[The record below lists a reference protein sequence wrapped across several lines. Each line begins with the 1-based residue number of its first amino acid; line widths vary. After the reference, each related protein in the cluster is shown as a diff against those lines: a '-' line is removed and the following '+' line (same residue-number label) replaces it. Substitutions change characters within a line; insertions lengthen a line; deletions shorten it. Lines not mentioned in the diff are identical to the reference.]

1 MTLTQLRYV
10 IKVADTGSMNAAAKT
25 LFVSQPSLSSAIRE
39 LEEEL
44 GLTIFF
50 RTNRGIVLTPQG
62 QEFIGYARQVVEQ
75 YELIESRYISKDK
88 IKARFSVSMQHYSF
102 AVRTFVDTVKEFGL
116 DEFEFAVNEDR
127 TSEVINDVAEFRSEI
142 GVLYLSSFNEKILQR
157 IFREQGLEFHP
168 LFDCHIFA
176 YMWKGHPLADKSKVT
191 LEELDPYPM
200 LSFNQG
206 AYNSFYFSEE
216 VLSTYNYKRIIKGND
231 RATFL
236 NLMVGLNG
244 YTLCSGIISE
254 DLNGEEYCA
263 VPLDSDEVMHIG
275 YLTKKQAKLSEI
287 GRHYIDHLARFKD
300 QVIG

>member
-10 IKVADTGSMNAAAKT
+10 ITVADTGSMNAAAKT

-44 GLTIFF
+44 ELTIFF

-75 YELIESRYISKDK
+75 YELIESRYISKNQV
-88 IKARFSVSMQHYSF
+88 KARFSVSMQHYSF
-102 AVRTFVDTVKEFGL
+102 AVRAFVDTVKEFGL
-116 DEFEFAVNEDR
+116 DEYEFAVNEDR

-157 IFREQGLEFHP
+157 IFKEQALEFHP

-176 YMWKGHPLADKSKVT
+176 YMWKGHPLAKKSKVT

-275 YLTKKQAKLSEI
+275 YLTKKQAKLSELAL
-287 GRHYIDHLARFKD
+287 HYIDHLARFKD

>member
-102 AVRTFVDTVKEFGL
+102 AVRAFVDTVKEFGL

>member
-10 IKVADTGSMNAAAKT
+10 ITVADTGSMNAAAKT

-44 GLTIFF
+44 DLTIFF

-75 YELIESRYISKDK
+75 YELIESRYISKNK
-88 IKARFSVSMQHYSF
+88 VKARFSVSMQHYSF
-102 AVRTFVDTVKEFGL
+102 AVRAFVDTVKEFGL

-176 YMWKGHPLADKSKVT
+176 YMWKGHPLANKSKVT

>member
-10 IKVADTGSMNAAAKT
+10 ITVADTGSMNAAAKT

-44 GLTIFF
+44 DLTIFF

-75 YELIESRYISKDK
+75 YELIESRYISKNK
-88 IKARFSVSMQHYSF
+88 VKARFSVSMQHYSF
-102 AVRTFVDTVKEFGL
+102 AVRAFVDTVKEFGL